1 MNQCNGCM
9 NMRVDMNAD
18 MRVEVNAA
26 CMALAS
32 LVTKTKC
39 DLWGEM
45 KTINGIFTRVV
56 YV

>member
-1 MNQCNGCM
+1 M
-9 NMRVDMNAD
+9 NMSVGMNAD

-26 CMALAS
+26 CMPLAS

-45 KTINGIFTRVV
+45 KTINGIFARVV